1 MKKKIIAPLLAVILM
16 ISGCGTNNNDGKD
29 ALVSTTGKVD
39 IVSIETTTTNIPEE
53 TTTLATSYDENTVS
67 EVQSCIAFDS
77 RNTMANDSLTE
88 EQRQAIQYQV
98 GTFNFIPVYF
108 NGEYLCSDTY
118 EEFCSLIRSSSQLLG
133 DKEFEAD
140 DGTFVTKFNIEGGG
154 KVLFYN
160 KEPVSVISDAG
171 DISPIQFQIMGVS
184 LGDTVADINRLIGTE
199 YVEYPTLR
207 TLIIRDTD
215 THGYA
220 QFTLDEDCKVIRME
234 FKFGADD

>member
-1 MKKKIIAPLLAVILM
+1 MKKNFIAPLLAAVLM

-39 IVSIETTTTNIPEE
+39 IDSIETTTTELPDE
-53 TTTLATSYDENTVS
+53 TTTLTTSYDANTVA
-67 EVQSCIAFDS
+67 EVQNCIAFDS
-77 RNTMANDSLTE
+77 RNSMANDSLTE
-88 EQRQAIQYQV
+88 EQKQAIQYQV

-108 NGEYLCSDTY
+108 NGELLCSDTY

-133 DKEFEAD
+133 DKEFEAE
-140 DGTFVTKFNIEGGG
+140 DGTFVTKFNVEGGG

-160 KEPVSVISDAG
+160 KEPVCVIADAG
-171 DISPIQFQIMGVS
+171 EISPIQFQIMGVS
-184 LGDTVADINRLIGTE
+184 LGDTVADINRLVGTE

-220 QFTLDEDCKVIRME
+220 QFSLDEDCKVIRME